1 MRNYYKVAGLMSI
14 VVLALS
20 LIAVA
25 QTSSQSS
32 QPQTSPSTTLPSS
45 SQGQATSPQATPNSQ
60 PGSAAAGQQGSAA
73 QPGSVEDELQLTDA
87 QKQKLRPIIEDEIN
101 QINAVRS
108 DQSMSMDQKRDK
120 VEKIRQTQFPK
131 IQAILTPEQIA
142 KLKQMQQ
149 NARPQQPGAPPSSP
163 QAPPQ

>member
-14 VVLALS
+14 VLALS
-20 LIAVA
+20 LMAAA
-25 QTSSQSS
+25 QTSTQNS
-32 QPQTSPSTTLPSS
+32 QPQTSPSTAPPSS
-45 SQGQATSPQATPNSQ
+45 SQSASPQATPDNQ
-60 PGSAAAGQQGSAA
+60 PGSATPGQQGSAA

-101 QINAVRS
+101 QINAVRG
-108 DQSMSMDQKRDK
+108 DQSMSLDQKREK

-149 NARPQQPGAPPSSP
+149 QNARQQQQGAPPSSP
-163 QAPPQ
+163 QQPPQ